1 MRGGAVRW
9 AGILLLAASCAV
21 GGCRRRSTQ
30 PSPEYERAAGLYQQ
44 LYATKLDDAYGDP
57 RMDAV
62 VADLKKVDA
71 RSADADAAQALLGTI
86 ERGRA
91 ELARQKQDSD
101 KLAAQLSAPQPV
113 AIDPS
118 AVLAAARKDAGDEV
132 DPTGTGAAIA
142 DLNQQYGGC
151 LVADQRFH
159 EEGTGKAGRIYKL
172 APYTACREKLPGFV
186 GQAVM
191 VVDGFIYR
199 RIPLSETEPP
209 DAGAQAAQDGGTP
222 GPGGQAQA
230 RPQPQPVIPPD
241 AKLTRIDPDGTRHYE
256 TTTTLPPGTPPAAP
270 PPAVNPDD
278 VTPRPAADGSSAGN
292 PGT

>member
-1 MRGGAVRW
+1 MRK
-9 AGILLLAASCAV
+9 AGLWLLAASCAV

-30 PSPEYERAAGLYQQ
+30 PSAEYERAAGLYQQ
-44 LYATKLDDAYGDP
+44 LYATRLDDAYGDP

-62 VADLKKVDA
+62 VADLQKVDG
-71 RSADADAAQALLGTI
+71 RSADADAARSLLGTI

-91 ELARQKQDSD
+91 QLARQRQESD
-101 KLAAQLSAPQPV
+101 ELAAQLRAPAPV
-113 AIDPS
+113 SIDPS
-118 AVLAAARKDAGDEV
+118 AVLAASRRDAGVEV

-172 APYTACREKLPGFV
+172 APFSGCREKLPGFI

-199 RIPLSETEPP
+199 RIPLAETQQAEASAA
-209 DAGAQAAQDGGTP
+209 DAGPGSRPPAAP
-222 GPGGQAQA
+222 AAAAAA
-230 RPQPQPVIPPD
+230 RPQPQIPPD
-241 AKLTRIDPDGTRHYE
+241 AKLVKIDPDGTRHYE

-270 PPAVNPDD
+270 PAAPNPDD
-278 VTPRPAADGSSAGN
+278 VTPHPSADGSG

>member
-1 MRGGAVRW
+1 MRAGAMRR
-9 AGILLLAASCAV
+9 AGVWLLAASCAL
-21 GGCRRRSTQ
+21 GACRRRSTQ

-62 VADLKKVDA
+62 VADLQKVDA
-71 RSADADAAQALLGTI
+71 RSADADAARSLLGTI

-91 ELARQKQDSD
+91 ELARQRQESEKV
-101 KLAAQLSAPQPV
+101 AAQLRAPPPV
-113 AIDPS
+113 AIDPA
-118 AVLAAARKDAGDEV
+118 AVLAAVRKDAGLEV

-151 LVADQRFH
+151 LVADQKFH

-172 APYTACREKLPGFV
+172 APFSGCREKLPGFID
-186 GQAVM
+186 QAVM

-199 RIPLSETEPP
+199 RIPLAETQQAE
-209 DAGAQAAQDGGTP
+209 AGGAADGGADG
-222 GPGGQAQA
+222 GPRAPAPAAAA
-230 RPQPQPVIPPD
+230 RPQPQPQIPPD
-241 AKLTRIDPDGTRHYE
+241 AKLVKIDPDGTRHYE
-256 TTTTLPPGTPPAAP
+256 TTTTLPPGAPPAAP

-278 VTPRPAADGSSAGN
+278 VTPHPSADGSS